1 MSFDLKIR
9 AGDLVLQNGDLQ
21 TVVDTEKL
29 VQDLLKICLTSA
41 GSDPMNPW
49 YGSYVTRTLIGS
61 SLIPSI
67 TIQVAQSQL
76 QNAIESLKSLQA
88 AQIKSFQMVSPAE
101 QISAILNI
109 GITQNPTDPRIYQV
123 GVKVLSKALTPVSAS
138 FNVTL

>member
-9 AGDLVLQNGDLQ
+9 NGDLVLQNGDLQ
-21 TVVDTEKL
+21 PVVDTDKL
-29 VQDLLKICLTSA
+29 VQDLLKICLTEA

-49 YGSYVTRTLIGS
+49 YGSYVSRTLIGS
-61 SLIPSI
+61 YLTPSI
-67 TIQVAQSQL
+67 TVQVAQSQL
-76 QNAIESLKSLQA
+76 QNAIENLKNLQT

-109 GITQNPTDPRIYQV
+109 SIIQNPIDPRVYQV
-123 GVKVLSKALTPVSAS
+123 AVKVLSKALTPVSTS